1 MKQKKTTNKEI
12 VVNNFAVL
20 TLTFTDSSNTPQ
32 TDVSVILKDST
43 KKVLSENSGVE
54 EIKYFLRPGTYFVDA
69 SVGDARVED
78 VQITVSTGANTRK
91 IVFAAE
97 ETRSK
102 DHSKD
107 DRRHANSRIACE
119 APFRN

>member
-1 MKQKKTTNKEI
+1 M
-12 VVNNFAVL
+12 NNFAVL

-78 VQITVSTGANTRK
+78 VQITVNAGANPAKLCLHRGDR
-91 IVFAAE
+91 
-97 ETRSK
+97 RSK

-107 DRRHANSRIACE
+107 DRRHANSRISCKT
-119 APFRN
+119 PFRN